1 MDKFLAVV
9 VTAAIVLFACF
20 SLGVFGGDGVL
31 RVDDK
36 DYNEFT
42 FSGNLKDGRFS
53 GYGAVNFQDGDRFGG
68 NFTEGRFDG
77 RGVFYATAGHWN
89 FDGVFQG
96 GRIGGGTL
104 NIDDSDPV
112 TLERSQAAD
121 TLTTDIWRYEGGL
134 NELGQSGAGRFV
146 FADGS
151 VYTGG
156 FSHGLADGE
165 GELTDASGRIIY
177 KGGFKDGLFDG
188 QGTYF
193 SSEGWSYEGGF
204 KDGLFDGEGS
214 VTTEYQTIRGVWEKG
229 VQIRRYG

>member
-1 MDKFLAVV
+1 MDKFLAAV
-9 VTAAIVLFACF
+9 VTAAIALFACF

-31 RVDDK
+31 RVDNK

-42 FSGNLKDGRFS
+42 FSGNLEDGHFS
-53 GYGAVNFQDGDRFGG
+53 SYGTVYFQDGDRFSG

-77 RGVFYATAGHWN
+77 AGVFYATAGHWT
-89 FDGVFQG
+89 FDGVFQN

-104 NIDDSDPV
+104 ITGSGQPV
-112 TLERSQAAD
+112 TFERGQSGGTLTAD
-121 TLTTDIWRYEGGL
+121 TWRYEGSL
-134 NELGQSGAGRFV
+134 SERGQSGVGRFV

-156 FSHGLADGE
+156 FLRGLADGE
-165 GELTDASGRIIY
+165 GTFADASGRIIY

-193 SSEGWSYEGGF
+193 SSEGWTYEGGF
-204 KDGLFDGEGS
+204 KGGLFDGEGI
-214 VTTEYQTIRGVWEKG
+214 VITEYETIRGVWEKG